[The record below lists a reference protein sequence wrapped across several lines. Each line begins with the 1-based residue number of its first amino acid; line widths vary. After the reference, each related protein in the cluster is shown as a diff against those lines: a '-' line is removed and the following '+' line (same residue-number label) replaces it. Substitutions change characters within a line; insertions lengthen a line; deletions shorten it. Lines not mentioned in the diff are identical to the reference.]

1 MEYTFVTITGVK
13 NYYGMKPFKV
23 GKIFRIVKEDDN
35 EYDEEAIRAEL
46 PMIDTI
52 GYVANSANTVFAG
65 TVSAGRLYD
74 KIDDYAYAQ
83 TMFITHSSVIALVLS
98 PEQVEGDDDTSPVKE
113 TDAGNSKP
121 KTKAK
126 NRVLRGAEYVVIY
139 IIVGFISFLQSV
151 DQRIVINI
159 FCR

>member
-1 MEYTFVTITGVK
+1 MENTFVTITGVK

-23 GKIFRIVKEDDN
+23 GKIFRIVKETDN
-35 EYDEEAIRAEL
+35 DYDEEAIRAEL

-98 PEQVEGDDDTSPVKE
+98 PEQVEGDDDAPPVKE
-113 TDAGNSKP
+113 KGASSSEP

-126 NRVLRGAEYVVIY
+126 I
-139 IIVGFISFLQSV
+139 GF
-151 DQRIVINI
+151 
-159 FCR
+159 

>member
-1 MEYTFVTITGVK
+1 MENTFVTITGVK

-23 GKIFRIVKEDDN
+23 GKIFRIVKETDN
-35 EYDEEAIRAEL
+35 DYDEEAIRAEL

-113 TDAGNSKP
+113 MDVGNSKP
-121 KTKAK
+121 ETKAK
-126 NRVLRGAEYVVIY
+126 I
-139 IIVGFISFLQSV
+139 GF
-151 DQRIVINI
+151 
-159 FCR
+159 